1 MFGTELLSPCELLCF
16 YFMWHPNE
24 KKLFYFIRKFFHLTF
39 LMVRLYRSMSYI
51 SFILLGKFFI
61 WIFMHFVWYYGIK
74 DNLVVILNLYLENL
88 MHYFFSV
95 LSILSA
101 HSVQTSKNL
110 AIWLKIYVCLFGQ
123 ENWIRKTNSNRYN
136 SWFLIQIRSMWI
148 LKRYLWPFPR
158 PEAIFKPSAVPDY

>member
-24 KKLFYFIRKFFHLTF
+24 KKIFYFIRKFFYLTF
-39 LMVRLYRSMSYI
+39 SMVRLYRSMSYI

-74 DNLVVILNLYLENL
+74 DHLVVILNLYLENL

-95 LSILSA
+95 LSILGA
-101 HSVQTSKNL
+101 HSLNFSANFKKCGDLIENLPLFVLVMRIEFAKQT
-110 AIWLKIYVCLFGQ
+110 Q
-123 ENWIRKTNSNRYN
+123 TDT
-136 SWFLIQIRSMWI
+136 I
-148 LKRYLWPFPR
+148 LDF
-158 PEAIFKPSAVPDY
+158 